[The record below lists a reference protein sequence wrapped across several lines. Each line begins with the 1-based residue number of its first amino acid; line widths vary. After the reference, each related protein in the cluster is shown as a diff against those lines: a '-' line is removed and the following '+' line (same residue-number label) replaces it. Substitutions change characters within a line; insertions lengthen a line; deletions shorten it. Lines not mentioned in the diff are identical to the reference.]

1 MMTPGQFNPMMYHAP
16 VGTPG
21 RGSFPAIRELLDRY
35 RMDKMAS
42 RKPITAPVGTP
53 TSGANTYLGR
63 GPQVHQMFPRV
74 GGPAP
79 SPPQSPFG
87 GATPQFRPPPSPMT
101 WHQPMVLPATGIG
114 GPASTSDTR
123 WNDRT
128 RDFLRQS
135 SGIDEFLRGV
145 RNLGAY

>member
-1 MMTPGQFNPMMYHAP
+1 MMTPGRFNPMMYHAP

-21 RGSFPAIRELLDRY
+21 PVSFPAIRELLDRY
-35 RMDKMAS
+35 RMDKMTA
-42 RKPITAPVGTP
+42 RKPTIAPTGTP
-53 TSGANTYLGR
+53 TTGAKTYLGR

-101 WHQPMVLPATGIG
+101 FHQPMTPGPG
-114 GPASTSDTR
+114 GPATTSESR